1 MPELRIAVG
10 QAAATSG
17 DTVGNVATA
26 CRLVEMAADR
36 AASLLLLPEAFSLD
50 TTPSCSRQGW
60 GGLRSNPTGPEL
72 APLREACARR
82 GVAAVVG
89 VCLARRDGVTTR
101 VVIGNDGELRGIY
114 DKIHLW
120 TTEQPYFLP
129 GGRQLLIELA
139 GFQVGIAI
147 CYDAGFPEHCRAL
160 ALAGPN

>member
-1 MPELRIAVG
+1 MWRRPADWWKWPPTGRPR
-10 QAAATSG
+10 SSS
-17 DTVGNVATA
+17 
-26 CRLVEMAADR
+26 CRRL
-36 AASLLLLPEAFSLD
+36 FSLD
-50 TTPSCSRQGW
+50 TTPSCSRQAGA
-60 GGLRSNPTGPEL
+60 GAVDPTGPEL

-89 VCLARRDGVTTR
+89 VCLARRDGVTNSR

-129 GGRQLLIELA
+129 GGRRLLIELA

-147 CYDAGFPEHCRAL
+147 CYDAGFP
-160 ALAGPN
+160 